1 MINFQMK
8 AVDGFDKELLL
19 IYDGYVARPV
29 TVDQSTIAGLVPD
42 DKGHYIIPAGTYL
55 YGENGESLLLNP
67 NQKAV
72 AVIPTEVLASAKL
85 GTGVT
90 GASSTGTVVVTA
102 KKSGDLAYK
111 FDISKG
117 TTAVA
122 SIAYASATT
131 TVTIKLAVD
140 DDDDVLTTYG
150 QLVQL
155 INDDMVVNSLVKAE
169 LVDGYEDEVVVEET
183 GASAVE
189 TAGGGTETVSS
200 DIDGI
205 LYHSVDVTMG
215 EATGAMIIKGVINV
229 DNLATE
235 PGAALKA
242 KLPHII
248 FGRRD

>member
-1 MINFQMK
+1 MINFQTK

-19 IYDGYVARPV
+19 VRDGYLARPV
-29 TVDQSTIAGLVPD
+29 TLNQSTVAGLVPT
-42 DKGHYIIPAGTYL
+42 DKGRYIIPQGTYL
-55 YGENGESLLLNP
+55 YGSGESLLTNP
-67 NQKAV
+67 NQVAV
-72 AVIPTEVLASAKL
+72 AVAPVEVLASAKL

-102 KKSGDLAYK
+102 KKSGDIAYK
-111 FDISKG
+111 FDIAKATGNKS
-117 TTAVA
+117 
-122 SIAYASATT
+122 SISYSSATL
-131 TVTIKLAVD
+131 TVSIKVAVNKSDTITA
-140 DDDDVLTTYG
+140 TYG
-150 QLVQL
+150 DVVKL
-155 INDDMVVNSLVKAE
+155 INDDMVVNSLVTAE
-169 LVDGYEDEVVVEET
+169 LVDGYADTVVLEET

-205 LYHSVDVTMG
+205 LYHSVDVTEG